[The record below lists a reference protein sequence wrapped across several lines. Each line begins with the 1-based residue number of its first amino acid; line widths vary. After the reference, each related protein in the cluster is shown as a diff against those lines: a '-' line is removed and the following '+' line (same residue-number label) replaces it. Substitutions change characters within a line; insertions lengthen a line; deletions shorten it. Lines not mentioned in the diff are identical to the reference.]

1 MFVPEKIFNKNFSNI
16 LTRNCFFFFTVVTFR
31 SIKRGSLVTETNIIY

>member
-16 LTRNCFFFFTVVTFR
+16 LTRNCFFFTVVTFR
-31 SIKRGSLVTETNIIY
+31 SIKRGSLVTEPNIIY